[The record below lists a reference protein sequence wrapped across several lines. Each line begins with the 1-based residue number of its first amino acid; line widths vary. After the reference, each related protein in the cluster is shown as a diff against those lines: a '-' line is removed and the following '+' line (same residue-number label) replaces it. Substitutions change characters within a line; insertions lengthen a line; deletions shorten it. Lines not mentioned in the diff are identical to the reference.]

1 MKLNGLS
8 AHSAAI
14 AALGLALALGAYPPP
29 VIYAAPA
36 DYQAEQQ
43 NGTAATNAGDPLT
56 WNNLKYRID
65 DDGDVMILGL
75 VDQSA
80 TKVTIPE
87 TIDGATVTSIAQS
100 AFFDNESI
108 IELSLPNTLLTIGD
122 RAFSGCSNISSVDLP
137 NSLELIG
144 GFAFSYCDSIKSA
157 TIPGGITYINAF
169 SYCAGLE
176 SIYFEDGTTSLGY
189 GALAGCP
196 NLKKVRFPSTLE
208 SLTTRTFEGDSSL
221 THLEFPEGFRSLGTE
236 PFTGCTALESV
247 VFPMTANVSSGDI
260 AALPSTCT
268 VYVKTRPV
276 YESLLDDKWQYGS
289 YPQIAYVEGYPI
301 EVESISMD
309 RSSAL
314 INLEKN
320 RWTERPSASAT
331 LSLSVFPS
339 EAVYNVDDVVWTSS
353 DAEIAYVD
361 GDNLTCEVYGGQTPG
376 IATITATIGDL
387 TAICKVQVAD
397 LDRRSIKLHD
407 NPIVCS
413 TQLDV
418 GAGERW
424 VVDDPSVMQ
433 ITATSSVDHETYRN
447 ASVTVKPLKAG
458 ETTVCCYVGDTL
470 MYRCDVIV
478 TEDGTYYLD
487 DATISGIAQSYPL
500 TSGGVTPKPT
510 VAIGTFTLQEGT
522 DYTLSYKNNNA
533 IGTATVTITGIGR
546 CVGTYTLTFQIV
558 EGSAGD
564 SSPEGGETNPDGP
577 SNPNDPAGPDYPA
590 LDKPFPD
597 VATDSWYYDAVCK
610 ASDLGLM
617 NGYTG
622 TGLFGPNNKLT
633 REQAAAVLYNYLGDK
648 NDSAPAA
655 PQTDVKQDEWY
666 SVAVNWAVETGIMNG
681 YEGGSFGIGDAL
693 TREQFAIIIA
703 NAAKADTSTA
713 NLKVLNRYPD
723 GDRISSWAKTAMA
736 WAIENGIVNGV
747 ELRDGTRELRATETM
762 TRAQMAAMMVSA
774 IESGILE

>member
-1 MKLNGLS
+1 
-8 AHSAAI
+8 
-14 AALGLALALGAYPPP
+14 
-29 VIYAAPA
+29 
-36 DYQAEQQ
+36 
-43 NGTAATNAGDPLT
+43 
-56 WNNLKYRID
+56 
-65 DDGDVMILGL
+65 MILGL

-424 VVDDPSVMQ
+424 VVDDPSIMQ